1 MDKNTHE
8 NKKKIKNCVVFCF
21 EFIIKP
27 LTTQKR
33 KTSLFLDFCLEK
45 LKGKNNK
52 HQLADALK

>member
-1 MDKNTHE
+1 MKT
-8 NKKKIKNCVVFCF
+8 NKKFKNCVVFCF

-33 KTSLFLDFCLEK
+33 KTSLLLDFCLEK
-45 LKGKNNK
+45 LKGKNNE

>member
-8 NKKKIKNCVVFCF
+8 NKQKNKNYVVFC
-21 EFIIKP
+21 FIIKP

-33 KTSLFLDFCLEK
+33 KTSLFLDFCPEK